1 MSLLELEWWVYLF
14 IVLTFFMVCLGLNYV
29 VKKINETK
37 IDERFIRM
45 LHKASTTQS
54 TQVTG
59 PLIVME
65 TTRAAQSSIKT
76 PSPKGISLVFNQ
88 EENKRRKD
96 LEDTMNIIKNS
107 MFQKK
112 FDALSLNTNAS
123 VEHIDAIPLIR
134 STRTVNDIPL
144 KISETSRS
152 VAEKETHDT
161 KSNSNIT
168 GKVLVK
174 RSEYAPGATKE
185 SSISNEIDC
194 YKTDIVNIER
204 NEYGHVAARPT
215 TSVNRSD
222 SKIHGLFYMG
232 DDSRIADSGANATFA
247 SNGNPV
253 ENIPVRVHQER
264 EHNEVETTLSRTRHS
279 FNGNQSTSQKK
290 DSENK
295 ISRKSFPNIFKNV
308 EDSGLTKIVHNIV
321 SKISTLSKPSN
332 VDARD
337 DTTDVKVKKIT
348 LDREPA
354 TNAQVNSIEN
364 KGMHPEQRNISRR
377 PSSTSRSER
386 CLTEVISMKQIESGL
401 SVTKASTNVLG
412 DHLKNG
418 SKIENIRKCESVK
431 KYNIVTEIEPV
442 TANDTSASR
451 NDRSLSIVSMKLKDM
466 KDKPKIELLN
476 TRETAQIGKKTHNLQ
491 SGSCIDEGT
500 KTKTIEENQSEHI
513 VIEEISD
520 IQNDI
525 NITVSEKNNKSNSK
539 KSFIEERSKAQT
551 NLIISE
557 TVENNDIEHN
567 PVRETLSPGIGSVSK
582 IQADTAKQSGLT
594 GSTTQNLPT
603 TERKTDNNS
612 ILNVSLKIASD
623 YSNLIKS
630 CFESTFE
637 TVLSTKPAIQNT
649 SSQTDHCDCETE
661 EVVNKQSSNIQS
673 ELKVTETKVFIS
685 NDSKS
690 SLLYDSSQNRNCVDD
705 TINPSRTPNINE
717 SNTIKNE
724 HNTTEKNIKE
734 GETSN
739 KENTN
744 INSNTDENVANNE
757 SIKTSESVHTAAQ
770 TDSIPIISSDNIY
783 SNSHS
788 DRNVIQFRLDNM
800 NKLLYTPR
808 SKKGDDLSRSSYK
821 TCESEQNGS
830 KYTFQSNSDYKTIND
845 YKHALPLKC
854 PFCPQGE
861 MDSSKI
867 GLPCAV
873 SDYNISEYISSD
885 TDQTGQSTSASF
897 DVSTSI
903 IDDENT
909 NASNTNL
916 MGKELAEP
924 SNSSKGESGPSR
936 TTAATGNETTIKDR
950 IRALLFPPFINEDAI
965 ILKPS
970 PKKK

>member
-1 MSLLELEWWVYLF
+1 MTHCPIS
-14 IVLTFFMVCLGLNYV
+14 
-29 VKKINETK
+29 ETK

-76 PSPKGISLVFNQ
+76 PSPKGISLVFDQ

-144 KISETSRS
+144 KISETSRN
-152 VAEKETHDT
+152 ATEKETHDT

-174 RSEYAPGATKE
+174 RSEYAPGVTKE

-194 YKTDIVNIER
+194 YKTDLVNIER
-204 NEYGHVAARPT
+204 NEYGHVTTRPT

-247 SNGNPV
+247 GNGNPV
-253 ENIPVRVHQER
+253 QNIPVRVHQER

-279 FNGNQSTSQKK
+279 FNGTQSTSQKREF
-290 DSENK
+290 ENK
-295 ISRKSFPNIFKNV
+295 ISRKSFPNIFKNA

-321 SKISTLSKPSN
+321 SKISSN

-337 DTTDVKVKKIT
+337 NTTDIKAKKIT

-386 CLTEVISMKQIESGL
+386 CLTEVISMKQNEPGL
-401 SVTKASTNVLG
+401 SVTKASTNILG

-451 NDRSLSIVSMKLKDM
+451 NDRSLSIVSMKLKDL

-476 TRETAQIGKKTHNLQ
+476 TRETAQIGKKIHNLQ

-525 NITVSEKNNKSNSK
+525 NITVSENNNKSNPK

-551 NLIISE
+551 NLLISE
-557 TVENNDIEHN
+557 TVENNDTEHN
-567 PVRETLSPGIGSVSK
+567 PVRETTSPGVGSVSK
-582 IQADTAKQSGLT
+582 IQADTAKLSGLT
-594 GSTTQNLPT
+594 GSTTQNLPSMD
-603 TERKTDNNS
+603 RKTDNNS

-630 CFESTFE
+630 CLESTFE

-649 SSQTDHCDCETE
+649 FSQTDHCDCETE

-673 ELKVTETKVFIS
+673 ERKVTETKVFIS
-685 NDSKS
+685 NDSKG

-724 HNTTEKNIKE
+724 HNTTENNIKE

-739 KENTN
+739 KGNTN

-757 SIKTSESVHTAAQ
+757 SIKSESVH

-830 KYTFQSNSDYKTIND
+830 NYTFQSNSDYKTIND
-845 YKHALPLKC
+845 YKHALLIKC
-854 PFCPQGE
+854 PFCPPGE

-885 TDQTGQSTSASF
+885 TDQTGQTTSASF

-909 NASNTNL
+909 NASNINL
-916 MGKELAEP
+916 MAKELAEP
-924 SNSSKGESGPSR
+924 SNSSKDESGPSH

-965 ILKPS
+965 ILKPI